1 MIWICSF
8 MGINP
13 VTDLPTVVE
22 ASPNTLSKVC
32 KVDVAG
38 CYIRPIIYLRNDMSE
53 SQREYVLAHELIH
66 HIQEMKGMF
75 GTKETRERSI
85 LREKHARSV
94 LKAISGIGE

>member
-1 MIWICSF
+1 
-8 MGINP
+8 
-13 VTDLPTVVE
+13 
-22 ASPNTLSKVC
+22 
-32 KVDVAG
+32 
-38 CYIRPIIYLRNDMSE
+38 MSE